1 MGVDGLMSD
10 QLFIEQNSELVTD
23 ILLQVQDETIENL
36 YKLKGQ
42 RTAEQFAV
50 FIQELDVM
58 EIVRAKSAN
67 AINIYDDAH
76 GVMLQ
81 TIQGFAAVSEET
93 LVALKNY
100 STGSLLNQL
109 DDMAQVIKKEVV
121 NGIISGAGKQSVIN
135 AVRGQKLLRP
145 DQIETL
151 ISTAM
156 NEYSR
161 SVTKLMIDQ
170 MPENTKYQYIGALD
184 AKTRPACLEMM
195 AAGDLTKADIQATFG
210 SDVFING
217 GGFNCRHKWEIAL
230 QDKFGH
236 DPEGANKRLEDIEQK
251 RKNRN
256 TTTARKPNPNRPK
269 LTKKSF
275 ISNLSLE
282 QHDQYREIAQARSA
296 GKITSSD
303 FSKRLEELIDEWNG

>member
-23 ILLQVQDETIENL
+23 ILLQVQEETIENL

-42 RTAEQFAV
+42 RNAEQFAV

-58 EIVRAKSAN
+58 EIVRAKSSN

-109 DDMAQVIKKEVV
+109 DNMAQIIKKEVV
-121 NGIISGAGKQSVIN
+121 NGIISGSPVQTVVD
-135 AVRGQKLLRP
+135 AVRGQGALSRRQL
-145 DQIETL
+145 QTL
-151 ISTAM
+151 IDTAM

-161 SVTKLMIDQ
+161 SVTKVMIDK
-170 MPENTKYQYIGALD
+170 MPNNTRYQYIGPLD
-184 AKTRPACLEMM
+184 GKTRPECLKMM
-195 AAGDLTKADIQATFG
+195 AAGDITKAEIEARFG
-210 SDVFING
+210 SDVFISG
-217 GGFNCRHKWEIAL
+217 GGYNCRHKWETAL
-230 QDKFGH
+230 QDKFRH
-236 DPEGANKRLEDIEQK
+236 DPEGA
-251 RKNRN
+251 RKILDE
-256 TTTARKPNPNRPK
+256 K
-269 LTKKSF
+269 
-275 ISNLSLE
+275 
-282 QHDQYREIAQARSA
+282 
-296 GKITSSD
+296 
-303 FSKRLEELIDEWNG
+303 ELN